1 MPCSEFRLP
10 VAIDRDKTLQ
20 AAQKYIERKRYDR
33 AIVEYQRIVQED
45 PNDARTL
52 LKIGDLQARLQAF
65 PEAIATYDRV
75 GQHYAAQQLHLKAIA
90 VYKQIREII
99 RKHAP
104 DLADRYAYIGPRLAE
119 IYTELGLTSDALAAW
134 DEVATR
140 LLRAGRDREG
150 IEVFAKMVEL
160 DAKNPLPHLRLAEA
174 CCRVHALDEAVQSF
188 SHAAQLLLDM
198 GRAEDALKVY
208 DRILHFRADPKV
220 ARAAAEIYLA
230 RGSRDDG
237 LLALAKLQICFQAD
251 PRDLETLGL
260 LARAFTGIGQGEK
273 AVEVYKEMARIA
285 RDQGRVDLMPGLIA
299 KLRAAAP
306 DDEHVRAL
314 ESLLPPL
321 SPPESLMPASI
332 LPEPELV
339 DVELSDEPGPQSRAA
354 QSRAQEPPQSKR
366 HVSDDVE
373 IETSFQPESPST
385 VLQAFDARA
394 HARKAVADAESFR
407 RLRLFSKA
415 VGTLNVA
422 LEVDPLSIEIR
433 TKLREILTEAGDRE
447 GAIGESVNIAALY
460 IDLGENDRAEALLRD
475 VLRQDPGHD
484 GALALLEQ
492 MSPSHAP
499 ASRTSTSRIP
509 TAASLSSEQ
518 PRELFGSD
526 RPLPSYDLEEVSA
539 DQALSVSQQPS
550 RVPDSMR
557 AGPLPSFPL
566 GEMSEPEPLA
576 PFAMG
581 DEIEEISEVSE
592 VEDLAAAGAE
602 QQARPMGALDE
613 ILEEAEFYVA
623 RGLLGDAHAILSEQL
638 SRTPG
643 HRLILERLREIE
655 IQRAENGS
663 NPRID
668 RLELAV
674 AAPSNFDG
682 STPLGT
688 LNSMDPAPEHPR
700 KSPLP
705 PSVDVEQLFA
715 KVKAGIRADVSES
728 DAATHY
734 DLALAYKEMGLF
746 SDALKEAELAARDPQ
761 RECMCYAMIGVIHFD
776 QGHLDDAIAAY
787 RRALEAEHKTPE
799 QEIGIEYDLA
809 KAYEK
814 QAKPRDALLHYQNV
828 AARDASY
835 RDVQDRMQALL
846 HGAERPV
853 REASGTRVVSDDD
866 DFERV
871 FDDLFESK

>member
-1 MPCSEFRLP
+1 MPCSGFRLP

-339 DVELSDEPGPQSRAA
+339 DVELSDEPMPQSRAA
-354 QSRAQEPPQSKR
+354 QSRAHEPPQSKR

-373 IETSFQPESPST
+373 IETSFQPESPSA

-433 TKLREILTEAGDRE
+433 TKLREILNEAGDRE
-447 GAIGESVNIAALY
+447 GAIGESVNVAALY
-460 IDLGENDRAEALLRD
+460 IDLGENERAEALLRD

-492 MSPSHAP
+492 MSPSPAP
-499 ASRTSTSRIP
+499 ASRAQTSRFP

-592 VEDLAAAGAE
+592 VEDLAAAAAE

-776 QGHLDDAIAAY
+776 QGHLDEAIAAY

-828 AARDASY
+828 AARDAGY